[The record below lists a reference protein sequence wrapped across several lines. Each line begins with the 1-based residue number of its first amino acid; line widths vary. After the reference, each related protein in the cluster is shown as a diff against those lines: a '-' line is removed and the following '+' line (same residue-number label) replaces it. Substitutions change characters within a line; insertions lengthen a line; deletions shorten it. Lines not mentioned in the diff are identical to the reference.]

1 MPSRPAHSALFAAA
15 FVRTPEGWSGAEVH
29 LTGAEIADD
38 LGDAVQDALGLGGDE
53 LALLCA
59 EVEDEWFA
67 IVRYDG
73 DAEPRAFL
81 SDVHAAASDS
91 LGELFSELAGVVVG
105 DKEADLG
112 VRPAGDFE
120 LLRDL
125 GVGPEALLE
134 LSMEEGVLPADTL
147 SVIAEKLSFADELDR
162 LR

>member
-1 MPSRPAHSALFAAA
+1 MPSRPSNSALFAAA
-15 FVRTPEGWSGAEVH
+15 FVRISGGWSGAEVD
-29 LTGAEIADD
+29 LADTEIADD
-38 LGDAVQDALGLGGDE
+38 IGDAVQEALNLRGDE
-53 LALLCA
+53 LALLCV

-67 IVRYDG
+67 LVRYDG

-81 SDVHAAASDS
+81 SDAHAAAGDA
-91 LGELFSELAGVVVG
+91 LGELFMELAGTVTA

-125 GVGPEALLE
+125 GVSAEELVE

-147 SVIAEKLSFADELDR
+147 SVIAERLSFADEIDR